1 MLRDF
6 LAPKPRKQMKSE
18 KPKAKDGDKEK
29 ETAKA
34 GAGSIFDITQA
45 QAAPEAAVAEQTKVG
60 RIADHV
66 SIFLV
71 FGVGLRCCGFVYV
84 IRDC

>member
-1 MLRDF
+1 MSPFDMLRDF

-18 KPKAKDGDKEK
+18 KPKVKDAAEK

-34 GAGSIFDITQA
+34 GTGSIFDITQA
-45 QAAPEAAVAEQTKVG
+45 QAAPEAAVVEQTKVG

-66 SIFLV
+66 SLFLV
-71 FGVGLRCCGFVYV
+71 VRRCFEVS
-84 IRDC
+84 